1 MSKHHWAARSRAAI
15 IHLALSALVACAA
28 ALLVFGLWYPYPYS
42 HVSGGLQLFGLMMA
56 IDVVV
61 GPLLTML
68 VYNLNKPRT
77 ELRRDI
83 AIIVA
88 LQLAALAYGLFSVW
102 QARPVQL
109 VLEYDRFRVVH
120 AADIPETLWSSRP
133 PGTARLPWNGP
144 GLQGLRPVL
153 PEERERV
160 LMDELNGVTPAARP
174 EFWIDYTSAWP
185 ASVKYVKPAAALQAR
200 HPELAEPLRTWASQN
215 QRGLENLV
223 YLALEG
229 RRKVFWSV
237 VVDVRDGAIVGYLPV
252 DGTQ

>member
-120 AADIPETLWSSRP
+120 AADIPETLWNDRP
-133 PGTARLPWNGP
+133 EGTARLPWNGP

-174 EFWIDYTSAWP
+174 EFWMDYTSAWP
-185 ASVKYVKPAAALQAR
+185 ASLRYVRPVSALQAR
-200 HPELAEPLRTWASQN
+200 HPELAEPLQTWASQN
-215 QRGLENLV
+215 QRGLENLG